1 MDANGVGEGIG
12 NEVGQSEAPEICW
25 RDTRPSAPRCPLAA
39 CRLQMGFKGRT
50 YNNNAQP
57 VERFDAWL
65 SERDSNQ
72 RPLWPGTL
80 RLSDSFYNALMV
92 YPDTKVKQVT
102 GGLLLMAS
110 PPPPVP
116 YKG

>member
-1 MDANGVGEGIG
+1 
-12 NEVGQSEAPEICW
+12 
-25 RDTRPSAPRCPLAA
+25 
-39 CRLQMGFKGRT
+39 MGFKGRT

-110 PPPPVP
+110 PPRQCPTKDDRVTTRPGPPGFLCQPCTRFLRKPVHNP
-116 YKG
+116 VESTSYPR